1 MTVPTVIT
9 RLATIPELDEVA
21 APCAAA
27 FADEAVTAWASP
39 IPSPGRRARAACSAR
54 PSARGR

>member
-39 IPSPGRRARAACSAR
+39 IP
-54 PSARGR
+54 